1 MRENQFKFNFRNA
14 CLIVFSSFNVK
25 YASYLLILRAKKWWN
40 ESTSCWI
47 PGIFQRFDYCYPWI
61 WIRAVFVAFKY
72 ILGHSR
78 FSCVLFFTLF
88 PMEKN
93 SFWDFVRFLNRWY
106 KKNSQNETRFRVFTR
121 LYIVCVNDMSQ
132 CKNTQL
138 FVLFYLVSFILSSF
152 LVWIVYSL
160 SLFLSF
166 IRFICKFTQ
175 IFNTS
180 IPFAMWMYFE
190 FIWTD
195 SDIICEHSIDT

>member
-1 MRENQFKFNFRNA
+1 MVKRINFLLNPRNISTFWLLLSLDLNQSRCRGFQIHSEAFPILS
-14 CLIVFSSFNVK
+14 CIVFYIIFNGK
-25 YASYLLILRAKKWWN
+25 KLI
-40 ESTSCWI
+40 
-47 PGIFQRFDYCYPWI
+47 
-61 WIRAVFVAFKY
+61 
-72 ILGHSR
+72 
-78 FSCVLFFTLF
+78 
-88 PMEKN
+88 
-93 SFWDFVRFLNRWY
+93 WDSVRFLNRWY